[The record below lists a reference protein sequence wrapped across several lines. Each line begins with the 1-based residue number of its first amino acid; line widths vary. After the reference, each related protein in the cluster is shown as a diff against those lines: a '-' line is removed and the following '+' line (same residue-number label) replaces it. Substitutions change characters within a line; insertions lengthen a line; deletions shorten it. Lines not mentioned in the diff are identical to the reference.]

1 MINWNE
7 VKVGETEIEW
17 GGGVYLVI
25 GIFKH
30 WVWLLRNGNPIFYSL
45 AVLKDAT
52 IRDPWEEIT
61 DHRWIQVEYTGGSRW
76 KLMRG
81 DLPIYVD
88 DIHYKSD
95 GRRVWK
101 RKEGI

>member
-7 VKVGETEIEW
+7 VTVGETEVEW
-17 GGGVYLVI
+17 GRGVYLVI

-30 WVWLLRNGNPIFYSL
+30 WVWLLRNGNPIVYSL

-52 IRDPWEEIT
+52 IYDPWEEIT
-61 DHRWIQVEYTGGSRW
+61 NQCVWYKSEESNFDWEIWYQNKRVPHENGRF
-76 KLMRG
+76 
-81 DLPIYVD
+81 
-88 DIHYKSD
+88 KSD

-101 RKEGI
+101 RMEN